1 MRADA
6 ISAKGKEKL
15 KGQDIIPALSYQ
27 CSNFL
32 KGFKYFLGSDYKKR
46 ILNVKVTPW

>member
-32 KGFKYFLGSDYKKR
+32 KGFKCLYIFQILYFC
-46 ILNVKVTPW
+46 